1 MNYRIQAMDVLLC
14 EDCIL
19 KCYSPLIPYKEQLVN
34 SFLRIN
40 CPTRDH
46 CLALTDDELINAGL
60 PDDLCGLFRRFLRMY
75 DYKGKGL
82 RDIPDAENK
91 ANDEVAS
98 LLELMRLPGVKAIRA
113 QLYYRCGLQSLQ
125 DFASPTGSP
134 CKIRLHNV
142 SPGMHCPAP
151 SPCPRNCA
159 QKLLLQKHSPSIR
172 HNPSPAIKK
181 PACHLRTPVFLISSG
196 QKLPLPAASSSFHC
210 SYLPP
215 QSAPHDG

>member
-1 MNYRIQAMDVLLC
+1 MNYQIQAMDVLLC

-113 QLYYRCGLQSLQ
+113 QLYYHCGLKSLQ
-125 DFASPTGSP
+125 DFAASDWQSLQDQIAQ
-134 CKIRLHNV
+134 CIARDAL
-142 SPGMHCPAP
+142 
-151 SPCPRNCA
+151 PRSVPLP
-159 QKLLLQKHSPSIR
+159 KE
-172 HNPSPAIKK
+172 
-181 PACHLRTPVFLISSG
+181 LRTQIAVAKAFTIY
-196 QKLPLPAASSSFHC
+196 QA
-210 SYLPP
+210 
-215 QSAPHDG
+215 